1 MDHQQIL
8 GDIVAALKGELGAG
22 YSTIKNFVESQ
33 GALLAKQA
41 ENIAMQRI
49 DGSLA
54 KDDDLYHFFL
64 DGLERNATNMA
75 RSVVMMSALTI
86 EKAWNA
92 VAGVLWGGI
101 RTMLTGAG
109 VPANL
114 LPQTPP
120 INL

>member
-8 GDIVAALKGELGAG
+8 GDMADALKGELGDG

-33 GALLAKQA
+33 GKLLAKQA
-41 ENIAMQRI
+41 EDLAKSRLN
-49 DGSLA
+49 GSLA
-54 KDDDLYHFFL
+54 NDDELYQFFL
-64 DGLERNATNMA
+64 EGLESNAKNMA
-75 RSVVMMSALTI
+75 KAIVMLSALTI

-92 VAGVLWGGI
+92 IAGVLWGGI
-101 RTMLTGAG
+101 RSILSGAG
-109 VPANL
+109 VPGNL